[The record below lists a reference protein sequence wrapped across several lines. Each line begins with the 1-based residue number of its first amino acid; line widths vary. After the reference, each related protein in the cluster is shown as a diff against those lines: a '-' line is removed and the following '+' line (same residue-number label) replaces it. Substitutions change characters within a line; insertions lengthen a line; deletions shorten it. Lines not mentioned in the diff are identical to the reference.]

1 MFASCFGKCA
11 GLNFFHRLP
20 ENFAKF
26 KCYIS
31 EGWRNFIQKVTIV
44 KTSEKAPPSEK
55 TQSRQS
61 MPLTMGEFVIKVK
74 TNTSDSVASSAHS
87 GFGTMKKIFVVNQ
100 ETAKNVQKESDFEG
114 VKIIELSEVPKPD
127 SQIKYA
133 NICEFV

>member
-1 MFASCFGKCA
+1 
-11 GLNFFHRLP
+11 
-20 ENFAKF
+20 
-26 KCYIS
+26 
-31 EGWRNFIQKVTIV
+31 
-44 KTSEKAPPSEK
+44 
-55 TQSRQS
+55 